1 MEALLSAR
9 LGAGSW
15 ADGMKEDV
23 SFVLKEL
30 TNKDGDGPHRP
41 AFNNSITR
49 VHTKGAHPPTA
60 IALSLQTHPLAS
72 GRLHFPPAPRPQ
84 TLPTSPVS
92 TLPLCCPTLIHPLDF
107 SWDVISSRKKC
118 CWPPRPGKGGSSVL
132 AWFLSTHHFPYCGI
146 FHNSEWISCLFIYLS
161 PTGWNHYEGRI
172 LICCV
177 HYIHRYVLNIK
188 KNSNSGRLF
197 IELRYCPKYFYEWI
211 HLILWLCNM
220 VSTIICPISQRRK

>member
-1 MEALLSAR
+1 MGKARFSSLISIWQTFMEALLSAR

-30 TNKDGDGPHRP
+30 TNKDGDGPQRP
-41 AFNNSITR
+41 AFNNSVTR
-49 VHTKGAHPPTA
+49 VHAKGTRPPTA
-60 IALSLQTHPLAS
+60 LLYPSKLILWLLGVCTFHSP
-72 GRLHFPPAPRPQ
+72 PRPQ

-92 TLPLCCPTLIHPLDF
+92 TLPLCWPTLIHPLDF

-146 FHNSEWISCLFIYLS
+146 FHNSEWISCLFIYFS
-161 PTGWNHYEGRI
+161 PTGWNHYEGRA

-177 HYIHRYVLNIK
+177 HYIHRYFLNIKTIVIMVGFLLSSGTVLNISM
-188 KNSNSGRLF
+188 NEF
-197 IELRYCPKYFYEWI
+197 I
-211 HLILWLCNM
+211 
-220 VSTIICPISQRRK
+220 